1 LHAIVPT
8 WQEDAFVKFFR
19 TGQDPNG
26 RNIDPAMMPWKD
38 IGQAYTD
45 DELRAIYSYLHSLT

>member
-1 LHAIVPT
+1 
-8 WQEDAFVKFFR
+8 VKFFR

-26 RNIDPAMMPWKD
+26 RNIDPDTMPWKD